1 MSEQGRQEIPH
12 GKGFRHV
19 ALNVTNL
26 EVSKAF
32 YQTWFGMN
40 IVWEPDAE
48 NVYMSS
54 GVDNLALHQIP
65 KEQIPAYQ
73 QGPGQFLDHVG
84 FVMDSPDSVDQL
96 YERVVNADVEIVHH
110 PKRHR
115 DGSYSF
121 YLADPDRIVIQIL
134 YEPAISAIRFSTETE
149 EGAPAGLRRDLMG

>member
-1 MSEQGRQEIPH
+1 MSEESRQDVPH
-12 GKGFRHV
+12 GKGLRHV

-26 EVSKAF
+26 EVSKTF
-32 YQTWFGMN
+32 YQIWFGMN

-65 KEQIPAYQ
+65 KEKIPAHQ
-73 QGPGQFLDHVG
+73 QCHGQFLDHLG
-84 FVMDSPDSVDQL
+84 FVMGSPESVDQL
-96 YERVVNADVEIVHH
+96 YERVVKEGVEIIHH

-134 YEPAISAIRFSTETE
+134 YEPTISAIHFSPET
-149 EGAPAGLRRDLMG
+149 

>member
-1 MSEQGRQEIPH
+1 MSRTSQEDRQDIPPGR
-12 GKGFRHV
+12 GLRHV

-26 EVSKAF
+26 EVSKTF
-32 YQTWFGMN
+32 YQTWLGMN

-65 KEQIPAYQ
+65 SEKIPAYQ
-73 QGPGQFLDHVG
+73 RSQGQFLDHVG
-84 FVMDSPDSVDQL
+84 FVMDSPGSVDQL
-96 YERVVNADVEIVHH
+96 YQRVVKEGVEIVRH

-121 YLADPDRIVIQIL
+121 YLADPDHIVIQIL
-134 YEPAISAIRFSTETE
+134 YEPAVSAVRFSTET
-149 EGAPAGLRRDLMG
+149 